1 MKNYRITV
9 ELVPISYEIEA
20 ESEDKAKEY
29 AKEFFFDETI
39 YDIFEGAEIITE
51 QLEVGVSK

>member
-20 ESEDKAKEY
+20 ENEEKAKEY
-29 AKEFFFDETI
+29 AKDCFFDETI
-39 YDIFEGAEIITE
+39 YDIFKYAELQTE
-51 QLEVGVSK
+51 QLIGGIK

>member
-20 ESEDKAKEY
+20 ENEEKAKEY
-29 AKEFFFDETI
+29 AKDCFFDETI
-39 YDIFEGAEIITE
+39 YDIFKYAELQTQ
-51 QLEVGVSK
+51 QLEGGLK

>member
-20 ESEDKAKEY
+20 ENEEKAK
-29 AKEFFFDETI
+29 
-39 YDIFEGAEIITE
+39 
-51 QLEVGVSK
+51 

>member
-20 ESEDKAKEY
+20 ENEEKAKEY
-29 AKEFFFDETI
+29 AKDCFFDETI
-39 YDIFEGAEIITE
+39 YDIFENAELQTQ
-51 QLEVGVSK
+51 QLEGVLK